1 MESQN
6 NILFIFFLIKIKIVS
21 TKKKISIGVVYFRQI
36 YLFGKH
42 ISYIYIITYIL

>member
-21 TKKKISIGVVYFRQI
+21 TKKKSLLEWYILDKYLYI
-36 YLFGKH
+36 YN
-42 ISYIYIITYIL
+42 YIYIINFVS

>member
-21 TKKKISIGVVYFRQI
+21 TKKKSLLEWYILDKYI
-36 YLFGKH
+36 YLANIYF
-42 ISYIYIITYIL
+42 IYI